1 MDKTMLRL
9 YVMGKT
15 PRSELAVANLQR
27 ISEVLKEMISINI
40 IDVLEDPDRAETD
53 RILATPTL
61 IREDSMTYRRVI
73 GDMSDIPRLLSWL
86 DLENYLDLFSTE
98 EGDKDGN

>member
-15 PRSELAVANLQR
+15 PRSELAITNIKR
-27 ISEVLKEMISINI
+27 ISEVLEDMISVNI
-40 IDVLEDPDRAETD
+40 IDVLEDPERAETD

-86 DLENYLDLFSTE
+86 DLEKFTDLFLTE
-98 EGDKDGN
+98 EGEEHGN